1 MRKKEL
7 SDDKFDKVRELREAG
22 YSWLQIQKKTGVER
36 RIAKRVYNEWLHGR
50 TLNELKQARVNVAT
64 EAFSEHIDHLIKLA
78 VRLTDL
84 GAPTSSIETRRAD
97 DVLRQLLEMS
107 ILGEVYESSQADSK
121 RKIQRNYRQ
130 NTRLLESLQDHTHE
144 KVRWQALD
152 EWKKAWDSC
161 CYLGLF
167 NKLTI
172 EGQKMVTDNLNRE
185 NDLLQMI
192 KERSQQEQAV
202 KRMAQTGLDTILQSI
217 FDGKFD
223 PECPEVTVTYK
234 LVDRVVSIFTEEEWI
249 ERVRVA
255 CQNVVETLL
264 KGDLVRQLYDEIYT
278 IKNVIEEL
286 EEILDPLILRPMIL
300 LTPRCKLCPA

>member
-1 MRKKEL
+1 MQKKEL
-7 SDDKFDKVRELREAG
+7 SDDNFDKVRDLREAG
-22 YSWLQIQKKTGVER
+22 YSWLKIQEKTGVER
-36 RIAKRVYNEWLHGR
+36 RIAKRAYNEWLRDR

-84 GAPTSSIETRRAD
+84 GPPTSSRETRHAD
-97 DVLRQLLEMS
+97 DILRSLLEMS

-130 NTRLLESLQDHTHE
+130 NMRLLESLKDHTRE

-152 EWKKAWDSC
+152 EWGKAWDSC
-161 CYLGLF
+161 LGLF
-167 NKLTI
+167 ERLKI
-172 EGQKMVTDNLNRE
+172 EGQQVVTDNINQE

-192 KERSQQEQAV
+192 KGRSQQEQVV
-202 KRMAQTGLDTILQSI
+202 KRMAQTGLDAILHSI
-217 FDGKFD
+217 LDGKFD
-223 PECPEVTVTYK
+223 PECPEVTVTYE
-234 LVDRVVSIFTEEEWI
+234 LVDRVVSIFTEREWI
-249 ERVRVA
+249 ERVREA

-278 IKNVIEEL
+278 IKKVVEEL
-286 EEILDPLILRPMIL
+286 EEVLDPLILRPMIL
-300 LTPRCKLCPA
+300 LTPRCKLCPV